1 MPKLKLDL
9 EAIAVESFDAD
20 VAGLA
25 CDALSGHPCSAID
38 ACPSR
43 LCDTSRC

>member
-20 VAGLA
+20 AAGPA
-25 CDALSGHPCSAID
+25 RDALSGHPCSAID

-43 LCDTSRC
+43 LCATSLC